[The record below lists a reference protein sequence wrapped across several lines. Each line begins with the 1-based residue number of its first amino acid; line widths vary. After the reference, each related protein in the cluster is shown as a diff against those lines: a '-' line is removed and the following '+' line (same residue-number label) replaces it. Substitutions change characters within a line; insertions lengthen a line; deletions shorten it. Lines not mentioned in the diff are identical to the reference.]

1 MQCFLFTASEMF
13 MNIKEAKQQIL
24 NAIQAYLIKDEFGDY
39 RISIEHQRPV
49 FLLGAPGIG
58 KTAIMEQ
65 IAQETGVNL
74 VTYSMSHHTRESA
87 LGLPVIVH
95 RNYTGADVQ
104 ISEYTMSEIVAKP
117 LASKRVFSFSMRSTA
132 FPSPLLLQCS
142 SFCSIRFSDFI
153 RFRQVG

>member
-1 MQCFLFTASEMF
+1 

-104 ISEYTMSEIVAKP
+104 ISEYTMRSWLLFMTLSKP
-117 LASKRVFSFSMRSTA
+117 LALKRVFSSSMRSTA

>member
-1 MQCFLFTASEMF
+1 
-13 MNIKEAKQQIL
+13 MNIKDAKQQIL

-104 ISEYTMSEIVAKP
+104 ISEYTMSEIVATLYDTIEATGIKEGILFLDEINCVSES
-117 LASKRVFSFSMRSTA
+117 LAPAM
-132 FPSPLLLQCS
+132 LQ
-142 SFCSIRFSDFI
+142 FLQYKVSDFI

>member
-1 MQCFLFTASEMF
+1 
-13 MNIKEAKQQIL
+13 MNIKEAKKQIL

-87 LGLPVIVH
+87 LGLPVIEL
-95 RNYTGADVQ
+95 RNRLVELRRVTCCNNYPTCRNLMK
-104 ISEYTMSEIVAKP
+104 SENLILQE
-117 LASKRVFSFSMRSTA
+117 LEHCRSKGLGNAVDLIEEENTLFDACYCT
-132 FPSPLLLQCS
+132 
-142 SFCSIRFSDFI
+142 
-153 RFRQVG
+153 

>member
-1 MQCFLFTASEMF
+1 
-13 MNIKEAKQQIL
+13 MNIKDAKQQIL
-24 NAIQAYLIKDEFGDY
+24 NAIQAYLITDESGDY
-39 RISIEHQRPV
+39 RISIEHERPV

-104 ISEYTMSEIVAKP
+104 ISEYTALRQRQP
-117 LASKRVFSFSMRSTA
+117 RLRQMRICPH
-132 FPSPLLLQCS
+132 FYLMRDH
-142 SFCSIRFSDFI
+142 F
-153 RFRQVG
+153 